1 MYRRSPDQ
9 LSHARYAR
17 LRSFRGDGTSVDT
30 PVWFA
35 IDGRQVVFRTK
46 VGPKTRRLAERR
58 DVELAACDHR
68 GRVRPGTAELAGQAM
83 ILAGAEAEQANRAL
97 HRRYGWQWN
106 IVPLIKVPGVTN
118 VHRDLCLGEKLRRS
132 RNGGVWSD
140 SVIVRVETT
149 NV

>member
-1 MYRRSPDQ
+1 MYRRSRDQ
-9 LSHARYAR
+9 LSDARYAR
-17 LRSFRGDGTSVDT
+17 LRSFRGDGTPVDT

-35 IDGRQVVFRTK
+35 MDGRQVVFRTK
-46 VGPKTRRLAERR
+46 VGPKTRRLAERG
-58 DVELAACDHR
+58 DVELTACDYR
-68 GRVRPGTAELAGQAM
+68 GRIRPGTAELAGQAT

-132 RNGGVWSD
+132 RDSGIWSD
-140 SVIVRVETT
+140 SVIVRVEMTD
-149 NV
+149 V